1 MSSKIALAVGF
12 ADLSGADFASFLSE
26 DIVSALFETTNIA
39 AARRIPAA
47 EILFLYARFA
57 ANGALEGTPA
67 VGVRQIAQEVRSS
80 ILVVASPISG
90 GTIENAMGFRV
101 KTCFKRGSSFRRR
114 RRWKRMKILNLCCCP
129 RAAQLPSRLIADRRK
144 RSSSFCG
151 FSVAEFSKGIV
162 APARCVACRRIP
174 QSARPRRFRPCP

>member
-47 EILFLYARFA
+47 EILFLYARFE

-90 GTIENAMGFRV
+90 GTIENAMGFPGP
-101 KTCFKRGSSFRRR
+101 KTANLVFTVDRKGPAFAGFFRALFERMRDGEDMLRAWVELSPQAPMETDENPELVLLPEGGAIAFAPHRGQ
-114 RRWKRMKILNLCCCP
+114 
-129 RAAQLPSRLIADRRK
+129 A
-144 RSSSFCG
+144 
-151 FSVAEFSKGIV
+151 
-162 APARCVACRRIP
+162 
-174 QSARPRRFRPCP
+174 